1 MKGMYFMHPFFIL
14 KCMKNNANIL
24 TVLEVLKLST
34 AYLEEKSIESARLNA
49 ELLLA
54 SILNCKRI
62 DLYLLFDRPLDEN
75 EIAAYREFISRRSKH
90 EPLQYILGEV
100 EFYGLKFKVNKNVL
114 IPRPETEFLI
124 EKAISLVNENKL
136 KSILDI
142 GTGSGNI
149 PISLAKNLNGVEITS
164 IDISEEAYKVAEQ
177 NSIYNEVSG
186 KICLINTDI
195 KNYLPESKFDMIISN
210 PPYVSQ
216 NDYSNLSNDIV
227 NYEPAISITDF
238 SDGYEFYRIITNK
251 SDSFLN
257 KGGFL
262 LCEMAQGQSEFIQK
276 MFSDADFS
284 EIKIIKDYQNID
296 RVIVG
301 RKL

>member
-14 KCMKNNANIL
+14 KCMKNNSNIL

-34 AYLEEKSIESARLNA
+34 AYLEEKGIESSRLNA

-124 EKAISLVNENKL
+124 EQAISLVKENNL

-149 PISLAKNLNGVEITS
+149 PISLAKNLNGIEITS
-164 IDISEEAYKVAEQ
+164 IDVSEEAWKIADE
-177 NSIYNEVSG
+177 NALYNEVND
-186 KICLINTDI
+186 KIKLLISDI
-195 KNYLPESKFDMIISN
+195 NDFSSDSKFDMIISN

-216 NDYSNLSNDIV
+216 YDYSNLSNDIV

-238 SDGYEFYRIITNK
+238 SDGYEFYRIITKK
-251 SDSFLN
+251 SDSLLN
-257 KGGFL
+257 NSGFI

-276 MFSDADFS
+276 LFLDADLGD
-284 EIKIIKDYQNID
+284 IKIIKDYQNID
-296 RVIVG
+296 RIIIG
-301 RKL
+301 RKS

>member
-1 MKGMYFMHPFFIL
+1 MHPFFIL

-24 TVLEVLKLST
+24 TVLEVIKLST
-34 AYLEEKSIESARLNA
+34 AYLEEKGIESARLNA

-75 EIAAYREFISRRSKH
+75 EIIEYREFISRRSKH

-142 GTGSGNI
+142 GTGAGNI
-149 PISLAKNLNGVEITS
+149 PITLSKNLNGIEITS
-164 IDISEEAYKVAEQ
+164 IDVSEEAYKVAEE
-177 NSIYNEVSG
+177 NAIYNEVKN
-186 KICLINTDI
+186 KINLLNADINDYTSD
-195 KNYLPESKFDMIISN
+195 SKFDMIISN
-210 PPYVSQ
+210 PPYVSKE
-216 NDYSNLSNDIV
+216 NYNNLSKDIH
-227 NYEPAISITDF
+227 YEPAVSITDF
-238 SDGYEFYRIITNK
+238 SDGYEFYRIVTKK
-251 SDSFLN
+251 SDSLLN
-257 KGGFL
+257 NGGFL
-262 LCEMAQGQSEFIQK
+262 LCEMAQGQSEHIQK
-276 MFSDADFS
+276 MFTEANFN
-284 EIKIIKDYQNID
+284 EITVIKDYQNID

-301 RKL
+301 RKS

>member
-1 MKGMYFMHPFFIL
+1 MHPFFIL
-14 KCMKNNANIL
+14 KSMKNTPNIL

-34 AYLEEKSIESARLNA
+34 AYLEEKGIESARLNA

-54 SILNCKRI
+54 NILNCKRI

-75 EIAAYREFISRRSKH
+75 EIVAYREFISRCGKH

-124 EKAISLVNENKL
+124 EQAISLVKGNNL

-142 GTGSGNI
+142 GTGAGNI
-149 PISLAKNLNGVEITS
+149 PITLAKNLNGVAITS
-164 IDISEEAYKVAEQ
+164 IDISEEACKVAEE
-177 NSIYNEVSG
+177 NTIYNEVKN
-186 KICLINTDI
+186 KINLLNTDI
-195 KNYLPESKFDMIISN
+195 NDYICDSKFDMIISN
-210 PPYVSQ
+210 PPYVSSS
-216 NDYSNLSNDIV
+216 DYRNLSKDIL

-238 SDGYEFYRIITNK
+238 SDGYEFYRIITKK
-251 SDSFLN
+251 SDTILN

-276 MFSDADFS
+276 LFSDADFS
-284 EIKIIKDYQNID
+284 EIKIIKDFQNID
-296 RVIVG
+296 RVIIG

>member
-24 TVLEVLKLST
+24 TVLEVIKLST
-34 AYLEEKSIESARLNA
+34 AYLEEKGIESARLNA

-75 EIAAYREFISRRSKH
+75 EIVEYREFISRRSKH

-142 GTGSGNI
+142 GTGTGNI
-149 PISLAKNLNGVEITS
+149 PITLSKNLNGIEITS
-164 IDISEEAYKVAEQ
+164 IDVSEEAYKVAEE
-177 NSIYNEVSG
+177 NAIYNEVKN
-186 KICLINTDI
+186 KIYLLNTDI
-195 KNYLPESKFDMIISN
+195 NDYTSDSKFDMIISN
-210 PPYVSQ
+210 PPYVSKG
-216 NDYSNLSNDIV
+216 NYDNLPKDIY
-227 NYEPAISITDF
+227 YEPAVSITDF
-238 SDGYEFYRIITNK
+238 SDGYEFYRIVTKK
-251 SDSFLN
+251 SDSLLN

-262 LCEMAQGQSEFIQK
+262 LCEMAQGQSEYIKK
-276 MFSDADFS
+276 MFAEANFN
-284 EIKIIKDYQNID
+284 EITVIKDYQNID

-301 RKL
+301 RKS

>member
-14 KCMKNNANIL
+14 KCMKNNVNIL
-24 TVLEVLKLST
+24 TVLEVIKLST
-34 AYLEEKSIESARLNA
+34 AYLEEKGIESARLNA

-75 EIAAYREFISRRSKH
+75 EIIEYREFISRRSKH

-124 EKAISLVNENKL
+124 EKAISLLNENKL
-136 KSILDI
+136 KSILDV
-142 GTGSGNI
+142 GTGTGNI
-149 PISLAKNLNGVEITS
+149 PITLAKNLNGIEITS
-164 IDISEEAYKVAEQ
+164 IDVSEEAYKVAEE
-177 NSIYNEVSG
+177 NAIYNEVKN
-186 KICLINTDI
+186 KINLLNTDI
-195 KNYLPESKFDMIISN
+195 NDYTSDSKFDMIISN
-210 PPYVSQ
+210 PPYVSKE
-216 NDYSNLSNDIV
+216 NYDNLSKDIH
-227 NYEPAISITDF
+227 YEPAVSITDF
-238 SDGYEFYRIITNK
+238 ADGYKFYKIITKK
-251 SDSFLN
+251 SDSLLN

-276 MFSDADFS
+276 MFTEANFN
-284 EIKIIKDYQNID
+284 EITVIKDYQNID

-301 RKL
+301 RKS

>member
-14 KCMKNNANIL
+14 KSMNNNSNIL

-34 AYLEEKSIESARLNA
+34 AYLEEKGIESARLNA

-54 SILNCKRI
+54 NILNCKRI

-75 EIAAYREFISRRSKH
+75 EIAAYRKFIYRRGKH

-124 EKAISLVNENKL
+124 EQALAIVAEYQI

-142 GTGSGNI
+142 GSGSGNI
-149 PISLAKNLNGVEITS
+149 PITLAKNLNGVAITS
-164 IDISEEAYKVAEQ
+164 IDISQEAFRVAEE
-177 NSIYNEVSG
+177 NAIYNEVKN
-186 KICLINTDI
+186 KINLLNTDI
-195 KNYLPESKFDMIISN
+195 YDYTSDSKFDMIISN
-210 PPYVSQ
+210 PPYVSRS
-216 NDYSNLSNDIV
+216 DYGNLSKDIV
-227 NYEPAISITDF
+227 NYEPATSITDF
-238 SDGYEFYRIITNK
+238 SDGYEFFRIITKK
-251 SDSFLN
+251 SDTILN

-296 RVIVG
+296 RVIIG